1 MKNAWGRLALA
12 AALVILA
19 VTAAPA
25 LAQTGITTP
34 QTRPPSSSP
43 STVGPQSPS
52 GTPSPFLT
60 PQPFGTTSPIDPGT
74 GLPSNLPPSS
84 STTRPGT
91 SSSPSAS
98 PSTGAPSATTLPP
111 PVWSSP
117 SPPAGQP
124 LAPGS
129 R

>member
-1 MKNAWGRLALA
+1 MLRVTLALLMLA
-12 AALVILA
+12 ATTV
-19 VTAAPA
+19 PA
-25 LAQTGITTP
+25 LAQTGVTTP
-34 QTRPPSSSP
+34 QTLPPSSSP

-84 STTRPGT
+84 STTRPGI
-91 SSSPSAS
+91 SSPSAS

-124 LAPGS
+124 LTPGS